1 MNNKNYNKISKFDF
15 LKLLNNAE
23 TIFVSSIRNTIIL
36 FTLGI
41 TIIKFSEKINTA
53 KNTFALCLICSS
65 ILLGCVSIYEYNE
78 KIKNLEKKNIK
89 NYRKLSRNIYVI
101 SIILILM
108 IILLIY
114 KFNYMKNNNKL
125 II

>member
-1 MNNKNYNKISKFDF
+1 MNNKKYNKISNFDF

-101 SIILILM
+101 SMILILM